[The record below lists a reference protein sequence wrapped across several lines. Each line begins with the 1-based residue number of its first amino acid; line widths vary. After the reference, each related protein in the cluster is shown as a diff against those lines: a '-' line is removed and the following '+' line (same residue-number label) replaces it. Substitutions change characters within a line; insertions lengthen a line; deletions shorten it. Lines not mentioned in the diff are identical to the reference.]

1 MESVQIEQSHNDQ
14 EIPFVIKLTLPA
26 KNLLRDWKQCSMLA
40 NYLAEY
46 AGYQFPQQERAEN
59 LISTITNE
67 LLESIVA
74 LVPEKSDLV
83 LSLQQFE
90 DGLQF
95 NADHGIHAAAES
107 IYVNFLNSLK
117 QSGSERRYFD
127 MLTTEE
133 TPELYFNQLGLLMLT
148 HDFGAS
154 FSNCQQK
161 ESNRICTQLFVA
173 NKEFQ
178 A

>member
-1 MESVQIEQSHNDQ
+1 MTSAQIDQSTHES
-14 EIPFVIKLTLPA
+14 PFAIKLTLPA
-26 KNLLRDWKQCSMLA
+26 KSLLRDWKQCSMLA
-40 NYLAEY
+40 NYIAEY
-46 AGYQFPQQERAEN
+46 VGYQFPQQERAEN

-74 LVPEKSDLV
+74 LMPEQSDLII
-83 LSLQQFE
+83 SLQQFD

-95 NADHGIHAAAES
+95 NTDHGIHANAES
-107 IYVNFLNSLK
+107 SYVNFLNSLK
-117 QSGSERRYFD
+117 QSGSERRYFE

-133 TPELYFNQLGLLMLT
+133 TPDFYFNQLGLLMLT

-154 FSNCQQK
+154 FSNCPQK
-161 ESNRICTQLFVA
+161 ETNRICTQLFVA
-173 NKEFQ
+173 NKEFE